1 VTIDGGP
8 APWAS
13 TETGNDT
20 TVTLADYAASIGGRW
35 QRGLD
40 RTSTAELYDTGLR
53 LQPRAAESS
62 EADRWE
68 HDEALPVW
76 EGVVVFGLGPL
87 QGVSWDRAPADP
99 VVRAGAQGVPVAVMF
114 DLVLARVDLVG
125 TAARYA
131 RPVGDVHRSPTSN
144 TRLITELPTLAP
156 SAGAGAVVTA
166 YETRRLG

>member
-20 TVTLADYAASIGGRW
+20 TVTLADYAASIGERW

-68 HDEALPVW
+68 HDDALPVW
-76 EGVVVFGLGPL
+76 EGVVVFGLGRL
-87 QGVSWDRAPADP
+87 QGVGWDRAPADP
-99 VVRAGAQGVPVAVMF
+99 VVRAGAQGVPVAVLL

-125 TAARYA
+125 TAA
-131 RPVGDVHRSPTSN
+131 VLVDSFT
-144 TRLITELPTLAP
+144 
-156 SAGAGAVVTA
+156 
-166 YETRRLG
+166 